1 MGIGTGELHF
11 FYDHPRAG
19 GEYTWRLMVAMNKP
33 GLAYWR
39 SLSEEERESLTERAA
54 RAFTEPFRPE
64 WNDTPNGNRNIKNAY
79 CVKKSHPDG
88 HLDFGY
94 WWDIH
99 RQPATR
105 YYLLKQAEGWRMEV
119 LDSGYL

>member
-64 WNDTPNGNRNIKNAY
+64 
-79 CVKKSHPDG
+79 
-88 HLDFGY
+88 
-94 WWDIH
+94 
-99 RQPATR
+99 
-105 YYLLKQAEGWRMEV
+105 
-119 LDSGYL
+119 